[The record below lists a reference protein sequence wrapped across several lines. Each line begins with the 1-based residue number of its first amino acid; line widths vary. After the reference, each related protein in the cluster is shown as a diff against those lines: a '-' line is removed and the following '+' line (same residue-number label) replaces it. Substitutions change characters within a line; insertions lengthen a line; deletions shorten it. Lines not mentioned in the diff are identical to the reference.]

1 MVAPARRRGLRRGY
15 HAGVIAGEKKR
26 IRAAAPDANPR
37 VPRIALPALACDCH
51 AHVFEPEE
59 RYPLIGAALYTLPER
74 AGAAEYR
81 RMLDALGVQRGV
93 LVQPSAYGTDNRAML
108 DALAADKKRLRG
120 VAVVPF
126 EVDPR
131 TLEQLHAQ
139 GVRGVRCNIVDL
151 KSGAGRL
158 PREEL
163 RALAQ
168 RVKPFGWHV
177 ELLLHV
183 DEFPHLD
190 RELADFPV
198 DVSFGHLGYAPA
210 ASGTQSAG
218 LRALLRLARDGKA
231 WVKLT
236 GPYRLTGQEL
246 PYPDVDPF
254 AQALV
259 EAAPNRLLWGSDWPH
274 VMVKSAM
281 PDDGALL
288 DLLGDWIPDAALR
301 RRVLV
306 DNPAAL
312 YDF

>member
-1 MVAPARRRGLRRGY
+1 VNTSGKERLQ
-15 HAGVIAGEKKR
+15 
-26 IRAAAPDANPR
+26 AAAPDANPR
-37 VPRIALPALACDCH
+37 PPRIAVPQRACDCH
-51 AHVFEPEE
+51 AHVFGSEQ
-59 RYPLIGAALYTLPER
+59 RYPLIGAALYDAPER
-74 AGAAEYR
+74 SGASEYR
-81 RMLDALGVQRGV
+81 RMLGAVGVERGV

-108 DALAADKKRLRG
+108 EALSVDRTRLRG
-120 VAVVPF
+120 IAVVPYDV
-126 EVDPR
+126 ETR
-131 TLEQLHAQ
+131 TLEPLHAS

-158 PREEL
+158 PLDEL
-163 RALAQ
+163 RSLAQ

-177 ELLLHV
+177 EMLMHV
-183 DEFPHLD
+183 NEFPDLD
-190 RELADFPV
+190 RQLAHFPV

-218 LRALLRLARDGKA
+218 FQALLRLARDGKA

-246 PYPDVDPF
+246 PYPEVDSF
-254 AQALV
+254 ARALA
-259 EAAPNRLLWGSDWPH
+259 EAAPERLLWGSDWPH

-281 PDDGALL
+281 PNDGELV
-288 DLLGDWIPDAALR
+288 DLLARWLPDEALR